1 MIISKTPY
9 RISFF
14 GGGSDYPDW
23 YKYNPGEVISTTID
37 KYLYISIKELPS
49 FYETKYRIYHSKV
62 EKVNKLKDIRH
73 HVIRKGLNHFKFK
86 NGLEIHYNGEIPPRS
101 GMGSSSSFVV
111 GFLNLIYFLQNKKL
125 TRKELATN
133 SIFFE
138 QKILNENVGSQDQIA
153 ASYGGFNS
161 VKIFKKN
168 FSVNKIKVN
177 ENTINYHNKNMM
189 LVYTGMQRTASIIS
203 NQYTSTL
210 NSSKKKYMYEIL
222 NIAKEA
228 KSILIQK
235 KPNHDFGKLLHETW
249 KVKKMLSKNISN
261 IKIDN
266 LYNYCINEG
275 AVGGKI
281 LGAGAGGFL
290 LLYISPENQKKLSKK
305 LKKYPIIP
313 FRFSK
318 EGSKIIKI

>member
-1 MIISKTPY
+1 M
-9 RISFF
+9 R
-14 GGGSDYPDW
+14 
-23 YKYNPGEVISTTID
+23 
-37 KYLYISIKELPS
+37 ELPS
-49 FYETKYRIYHSKV
+49 FYGTKYRIYHSKV
-62 EKVNKLKDIRH
+62 EEVNNIKEIRH
-73 HVIRKGLNHFKFK
+73 NVIRKGLNHFKFK

-111 GFLNLIYFLQNKKL
+111 GFLNLIYYLQNKRLSK
-125 TRKELATN
+125 KDLAIN

-138 QKILNENVGSQDQIA
+138 QKVLNENVGSQDQIA

-168 FSVNKIKVN
+168 FSVNKINVN
-177 ENTINYHNKNMM
+177 RNIINYHNKNMM

-228 KSILIQK
+228 KRTLVK
-235 KPNHDFGKLLHETW
+235 NKPNLEFGKLLHETW
-249 KVKKMLSKNISN
+249 KLKKMLSKTISN
-261 IKIDN
+261 TEIDN
-266 LYNYCINEG
+266 LYNYCLNEG

-290 LLYISPENQKKLSKK
+290 LLYITPENQKKLIQK

-313 FRFSK
+313 FRFSNY
-318 EGSKIIKI
+318 GSRIIKI

>member
-1 MIISKTPY
+1 
-9 RISFF
+9 
-14 GGGSDYPDW
+14 
-23 YKYNPGEVISTTID
+23 
-37 KYLYISIKELPS
+37 
-49 FYETKYRIYHSKV
+49 
-62 EKVNKLKDIRH
+62 
-73 HVIRKGLNHFKFK
+73 
-86 NGLEIHYNGEIPPRS
+86 
-101 GMGSSSSFVV
+101 
-111 GFLNLIYFLQNKKL
+111 
-125 TRKELATN
+125 
-133 SIFFE
+133 
-138 QKILNENVGSQDQIA
+138 
-153 ASYGGFNS
+153 
-161 VKIFKKN
+161 
-168 FSVNKIKVN
+168 
-177 ENTINYHNKNMM
+177 M